1 VTKINWSF
9 CLFSTFKPENLL
21 LLLPAIS
28 SSRNGIISASEENE
42 ETQGPKTTAAARTK
56 RENQEG
62 NLTRNL
68 VVCLVF
74 SVQLTVKSSSFSHSN
89 ASLWVLPNEENWPSL
104 SRNSNWVHSPAIL
117 PPEQSAIWWGF
128 WTVLSLWAITN
139 VVLSFIRW
147 SKLPGLDVH

>member
-1 VTKINWSF
+1 
-9 CLFSTFKPENLL
+9 LFSTFKPENLL

-28 SSRNGIISASEENE
+28 SSRNGITSASEENE

-89 ASLWVLPNEENWPSL
+89 ASLWVLPNEEN
-104 SRNSNWVHSPAIL
+104 
-117 PPEQSAIWWGF
+117 
-128 WTVLSLWAITN
+128 
-139 VVLSFIRW
+139 
-147 SKLPGLDVH
+147 